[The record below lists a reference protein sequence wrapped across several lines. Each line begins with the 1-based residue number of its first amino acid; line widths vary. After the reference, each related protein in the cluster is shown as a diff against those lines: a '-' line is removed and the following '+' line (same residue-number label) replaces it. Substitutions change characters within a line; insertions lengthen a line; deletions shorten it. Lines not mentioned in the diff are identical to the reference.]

1 LIPAIRLASRAIAGT
16 AREAF
21 FPASGR
27 GAGAMFK
34 VRADRVGRCFPIRGQ
49 EGNRDILRVLEEF
62 NLDIREGEFLS
73 LLGPSGCGKSTF
85 LNILAGLDDLDQ
97 GSILVDSEELK
108 KHSFDRGMVFQSY
121 ALLPWRTVLENLEIG
136 LEIRRVPRRERRETA
151 RRYLRL
157 VGLSAFA
164 HQYPHQLSG
173 GMRQRVAIARV
184 LAYRPNLLLM
194 DEPFAALDAQTR
206 ESLQIELLRIWEA
219 DRKTI
224 VFVTH
229 SIDEAIILSDR
240 VAVMTAR
247 PGRVKEIME
256 INLPRPR
263 SEDIR
268 NSLEFARVRQ
278 AVWLLIRDE
287 VGKTRQSLRIR
298 A

>member
-1 LIPAIRLASRAIAGT
+1 
-16 AREAF
+16 
-21 FPASGR
+21 
-27 GAGAMFK
+27 MFK